1 MDLDELRAF
10 IAVVETGSFSAAA
23 KSLRFARATLRR
35 RIDQLEARIGVSLL
49 ERDDGRVRPTPA
61 GSLLVEQGAGVLQ
74 EARALLESIRALDR
88 NAMQEVHIV
97 GLPGPPSEVMS
108 LGLRT
113 LRAALPNTRQRL
125 SFCEDPV
132 SMLGSATL
140 ALDVAE
146 TAPEGPFRVRQLAEL
161 QVCLRGS
168 KKALA
173 KHPVRTLDD
182 LQEHGL
188 AVWKNREGDLDEL
201 RLADGSRVPVAPA
214 VMTSDLSL
222 LEGYARSGAAISYGP
237 VPPAPPG
244 GGSTEIVTVLPEL
257 VTSQVNVYLV
267 VANDVE
273 RGHFTEFI
281 ERLAAFTIAVT
292 TRRR

>member
-125 SFCEDPV
+125 SLCEDPV
-132 SMLGSATL
+132 SMLGSTS
-140 ALDVAE
+140 
-146 TAPEGPFRVRQLAEL
+146 PRPRPRGPSGCASSQ
-161 QVCLRGS
+161 S
-168 KKALA
+168 
-173 KHPVRTLDD
+173 
-182 LQEHGL
+182 
-188 AVWKNREGDLDEL
+188 
-201 RLADGSRVPVAPA
+201 SRSAC
-214 VMTSDLSL
+214 
-222 LEGYARSGAAISYGP
+222 AA
-237 VPPAPPG
+237 
-244 GGSTEIVTVLPEL
+244 
-257 VTSQVNVYLV
+257 
-267 VANDVE
+267 
-273 RGHFTEFI
+273 
-281 ERLAAFTIAVT
+281 
-292 TRRR
+292 RRRRWPSIRCAPSTTSRSTASPCGRTERETSTNCASPTARACLSPRQ